1 MRTAALAVSAILLL
15 TVAAQAGGARQITI
29 VNGTHYAIF
38 AVQAKPSGSTA
49 WQADVLNQKTLGIGQ
64 IRGVGVPESA
74 SCKMDFLATL
84 DDGHKVLIPN
94 ADICRNPALP
104 VTDDRH

>member
-1 MRTAALAVSAILLL
+1 MRKSTIAILVILVAVSSAEADS
-15 TVAAQAGGARQITI
+15 TRQVTI
-29 VNGTHYAIF
+29 VNGTHFAIF

-49 WQADVLNQKTLGIGQ
+49 WQPDVLNQKTLGIGQ
-64 IRGVGVPESA
+64 IRGVGMPASA

-84 DDGHKVLIPN
+84 DDGHKVLIPD
-94 ADICRNPALP
+94 ADICHNPALP